1 MSLNNPIV
9 YFEED
14 GDETVTNYGYDR
26 IMDMTPNVND
36 NGKIVSVYLNM
47 ERRPTYGTYYIS
59 YQRSFKF
66 RFADGQEVEIK
77 GTIGDVEDDE
87 EFGNKFLKFV
97 EDYHN
102 GKYENKSN
110 LQVVDE
116 VEFMDI

>member
-1 MSLNNPIV
+1 MNLNNPIV
-9 YFEED
+9 YFNED
-14 GDETVTNYGYDR
+14 DAECITNNGYGK
-26 IMDMTPNVND
+26 IMDMTPNVD
-36 NGKIVSVYLNM
+36 DDGKIVSVYLNM
-47 ERRPTYGTYYIS
+47 ERQPTYGTYYIS
-59 YQRSFKF
+59 YQKSFKF

-102 GKYENKSN
+102 GKYETMSKF
-110 LQVVDE
+110 QVTSE